1 MIPWY
6 GRIPVLLV
14 ISLFILVVDFLISP
28 LISFPLTFLFP
39 ATIAAWWHP
48 RPLAIG
54 LTVGLV
60 IIRFVN
66 ILYWQATPPSIFI
79 YALTNSGVRLVV
91 LLLIVYLIA
100 HIAEQ
105 QRQLQHKVQMLEGL
119 LSICAYCKK
128 IRTEKE
134 TWEQIESYITR
145 QSDVLFSHTICP
157 SCRVVHFGDTKT
169 KQAVPVVNGEGSLL
183 Q

>member
-1 MIPWY
+1 MMPWY
-6 GRIPVLLV
+6 SRIPVLLAL
-14 ISLFILVVDFLISP
+14 SLFILVVDFLLSP
-28 LISFPLTFLFP
+28 WLSFPLTFLCP
-39 ATIAAWWHP
+39 VAIAAWWHP

-54 LTVGLV
+54 LTVSLV
-60 IIRFVN
+60 MIRFIN
-66 ILYWQATPPSIFI
+66 ILYWQFTTSSIFI
-79 YALTNSGVRLVV
+79 YTLTNSGVRLVV

-100 HIAEQ
+100 RVAEQ

-128 IRTEKE
+128 IRTEEE

-145 QSDVLFSHTICP
+145 QSEVLFSHTICP
-157 SCRVVHFGDTKT
+157 SCRLAHFGDTKT
-169 KQAVPVVNGEGSLL
+169 KPVVPVVNREGSLL